1 MNFPRTLVT
10 ALISLLALCAT
21 PLRAQDLPTVATVKA
36 DATAAVRNGR
46 VTRIEIDG
54 GWKMEREAGFDFA
67 NLAKQA
73 IIADK
78 TNADGSQQQFNA
90 LVIYQRGAPSDPWRF
105 DRLFSYGWKS
115 IGAGAAGAAGPGMD
129 ATQAHALTLTA
140 MRSNPGGWMP
150 VDLRYVLR
158 VDAFQVIDASIQRA
172 GDNEYTWEIR
182 AEFVVNDTSNYAEP
196 IVKNLQQ
203 RLKVEAIQ
211 HPQTQQWILSKIAE
225 LESTSSKS
233 QKLTRAQLESLPTL
247 ADAPFDQLYF
257 GKPR

>member
-1 MNFPRTLVT
+1 MNYPLVL
-10 ALISLLALCAT
+10 ARVLILLLALCVT
-21 PLRAQDLPTVATVKA
+21 PAWTQELPSAATVKA

-54 GWKMEREAGFDFA
+54 SWKMERESGFDFA

-115 IGAGAAGAAGPGMD
+115 IGAESAAAAGAGMN
-129 ATQAHALTLTA
+129 ATQAHALTLSA

-158 VDAFQVIDASIQRA
+158 VDAFQVIDSSIQRS

-196 IVKNLQQ
+196 MVKNLQQ

-225 LESTSSKS
+225 LDSSSSKS

-257 GKPR
+257 GTPR